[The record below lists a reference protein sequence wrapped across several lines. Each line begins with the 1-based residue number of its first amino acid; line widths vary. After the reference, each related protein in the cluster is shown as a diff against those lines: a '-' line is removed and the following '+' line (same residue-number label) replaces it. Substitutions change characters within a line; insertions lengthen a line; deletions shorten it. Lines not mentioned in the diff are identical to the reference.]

1 MPRGRV
7 ARAFVLASR
16 EREVLEALVQKTSA
30 PFALV
35 QRAKI
40 VLLLAAGSGPTA
52 IARALG
58 CSPRGARKWRLR
70 WEAAPRVESLHD
82 GLRSGRPPKFAVE
95 TRASVVALACE
106 RPDGVEAPFRDIW
119 TQRSL
124 AEVFE
129 IRTGELLS
137 RSTVQR
143 ILNADGLRPHH
154 SRQWLHSPDP
164 DFETKVARVC
174 ELYRVCPP
182 NSVVLSIDEKPMQAL
197 ERRYPTVVGPSGVL
211 RREYEYIRHG
221 TAALLGAFNVHTGEM
236 AGRVVAK
243 RSAAALVAF
252 LEEMA
257 LKYPG
262 KTVYVVWDNLNIHY
276 DGNDERWSRFNE
288 HHGGRFRFVH
298 TPLHA
303 SWVNQIEVW
312 FSILQRR
319 VLRYGSFENVRV
331 LARTVE
337 GFIRHWN
344 FYERKPFR
352 WRFSGRFAQTPERA
366 AA

>member
-1 MPRGRV
+1 M
-7 ARAFVLASR
+7 
-16 EREVLEALVQKTSA
+16 TSA

-35 QRAKI
+35 RRARMI
-40 VLLLAAGSGPTA
+40 LLLASGGGPTA
-52 IARALG
+52 VARSVG
-58 CSPRGARKWRLR
+58 CSARDVRKWRLR
-70 WEAAPRVESLHD
+70 WEAAPRLDSLRD
-82 GLRSGRPPKFAVE
+82 RLRSGRPPKFAVE
-95 TRASVVALACE
+95 TRAAVVALACE

-119 TQRSL
+119 TQQAL
-124 AEVFE
+124 AEVF
-129 IRTGELLS
+129 RLRSGELLS

-154 SRQWLHSPDP
+154 SKQWLHSQDP
-164 DFETKVARVC
+164 DFVPKVARVC

-197 ERRYPTVVGPSGVL
+197 ERRYPTIVGPGGVL

-221 TAALLGAFNVHTGEM
+221 TAALLGAFDVHTGEM
-236 AGRVVAK
+236 AGRVVPK

-252 LEEMA
+252 LED
-257 LKYPG
+257 LVSKYPD

-276 DGNDERWSRFNE
+276 DGADERWTRFNE
-288 HHGGRFRFVH
+288 RHGGRVRFVH

-319 VLRYGSFENVRV
+319 VLRYGSFET
-331 LARTVE
+331 LLKLSQTVE

-352 WRFSGRFAQTPERA
+352 WRFSGKFAQTPERPIDVTA
-366 AA
+366 LSNAQAPC

>member
-1 MPRGRV
+1 MIPSDELSRLEE
-7 ARAFVLASR
+7 LAQR
-16 EREVLEALVQKTSA
+16 TSA
-30 PFALV
+30 GFALV
-35 QRAKI
+35 RRARMM
-40 VLLLAAGSGPTA
+40 LRLASGEGLTA
-52 IARALG
+52 VARALG
-58 CSPRGARKWRLR
+58 CSARNVRKWRLR
-70 WEAAPRVESLHD
+70 FEASPRLESLHD
-82 GLRSGRPPKFAVE
+82 DLRSGRPPKFAVE
-95 TRASVVALACE
+95 TRASVVGLACE

-119 TQRSL
+119 TQQAL
-124 AEVFE
+124 AHVTQ

-143 ILNADGLRPHH
+143 ILSSDGLRPH
-154 SRQWLHSPDP
+154 RVKQWLRSQDP
-164 DFETKVARVC
+164 EFATKVARVC
-174 ELYRVCPP
+174 ELYRTCPP

-197 ERRYPTVVGPSGVL
+197 ERRYPTVVGPGGVV

-221 TAALLGAFNVHTGEM
+221 TAALLGAFDVHTGEM
-236 AGRVVAK
+236 AGRVVPK
-243 RSAAALVAF
+243 RTAAALVAF
-252 LEEMA
+252 LDELA
-257 LKYPG
+257 SKYPD
-262 KTVYVVWDNLNIHY
+262 KEIYVVWDNLNIHY
-276 DGNDERWSRFNE
+276 DGNDERWTRFNE
-288 HHGGRFRFVH
+288 RHGGRVTFVH

-319 VLRYGSFENVRV
+319 VLRYGSFENARQ
-331 LARTVE
+331 LAQVVE

>member
-1 MPRGRV
+1 MPSDRR
-7 ARAFVLASR
+7 ARCVTIPSDELSRLEGLAHSTT
-16 EREVLEALVQKTSA
+16 AG
-30 PFALV
+30 FALV
-35 QRAKI
+35 QRARM
-40 VLLLAAGSGPTA
+40 LMRLASGEGPTA
-52 IARALG
+52 VARALG
-58 CSPRGARKWRLR
+58 CSARNVRKWRQR
-70 WEAAPRVESLHD
+70 FEASPRVESLYD
-82 GLRSGRPPKFAVE
+82 ALRSGRPPKFAVE
-95 TRASVVALACE
+95 TRAAVIGLACE

-119 TQRSL
+119 TQQAL
-124 AEVFE
+124 ARVTQ

-143 ILNADGLRPHH
+143 ILNADGLRPH
-154 SRQWLHSPDP
+154 RVKQWLRSQDP
-164 DFETKVARVC
+164 EFTRKVARVC
-174 ELYRVCPP
+174 ELYRTRPP

-197 ERRYPTVVGPSGVL
+197 ERRYPSVVGPGGIV

-221 TAALLGAFNVHTGEM
+221 TAALLGAFDVHTGEM
-236 AGRVVAK
+236 AGRVVPK
-243 RSAAALVAF
+243 RTAAALVAF
-252 LEEMA
+252 LDELA
-257 LKYPG
+257 SKYPD
-262 KTVYVVWDNLNIHY
+262 KEIYVVWDNLNIHY
-276 DGNDERWSRFNE
+276 DGNDERWTRFNE
-288 HHGGRFRFVH
+288 RHGGRVTFVH

-319 VLRYGSFENVRV
+319 VLRYGSFENARQ
-331 LARTVE
+331 LAQVVE